1 MDAYIVLQKQTLQ
14 CYTIKPEDKHFLYIC
29 PNASISIYKRKLL
42 SINPLL
48 ETPSICND
56 ENLLSHIIRDITFQ
70 AYIIN
75 QQVAE

>member
-1 MDAYIVLQKQTLQ
+1 MVLQKKIPQ
-14 CYTIKPEDKHFLYIC
+14 CYTIKHEDKHFFSTFAQMHLYQFT
-29 PNASISIYKRKLL
+29 KLL

-48 ETPSICND
+48 ETPSICSD

-75 QQVAE
+75 QQVGE